1 LRGSL
6 DEVTLLVRRG
16 AEEIRVT
23 GRWPAAESVLDRRG
37 LVLAGA
43 MFADAGVMA
52 RGHLAPEYAL
62 MVHSVEP
69 GSEAEVLEVRPYDVL
84 VSADGAP
91 VPSLD
96 ALARLVAR
104 SRREGRPV
112 QLMLLRFAPENS
124 VQLFEF
130 HGRALP
136 VEGTAWV
143 RPGRP

>member
-1 LRGSL
+1 
-6 DEVTLLVRRG
+6 
-16 AEEIRVT
+16 
-23 GRWPAAESVLDRRG
+23 
-37 LVLAGA
+37 
-43 MFADAGVMA
+43 
-52 RGHLAPEYAL
+52 